1 MSARSYKEV
10 VKNPALRR
18 YVKGNVSFTAADSG
32 AGVTAGDL
40 LEVTSGELKT
50 ATEQNAVF
58 LGITR
63 KTVAATGQVEA
74 EHGFVPVKTAS
85 PIANLDLL
93 GARGSGRVGSWMAA
107 QATLVAAEAGGN
119 FANQPAGDG
128 VTVVSAAAGDTV
140 TVVSAAAG
148 DTTQTV
154 TIYGTIT
161 GALTTVTTETVTL
174 TGTTDV
180 DTDITTWVTI
190 LGVEISAAT
199 AGNIEVSETSGGA
212 AITTITA
219 ATLTAGIA
227 TMATTQAYG
236 LIPRHDA
243 DGVSAVPVGLIGTA
257 VDGTALTVV
266 DDLNGTTEEDHG
278 TTAFG
283 SVTKVLIGAVA
294 STVDA
299 NFLTNENADSA
310 GNEVGMAQEAATAS
324 GQVIDAYIQPFFS

>member
-1 MSARSYKEV
+1 MAARSYKEV

-40 LEVTSGELKT
+40 IEKSGSTMKT
-50 ATEQNAVF
+50 GTEQNALF
-58 LGITR
+58 LGVTR
-63 KTVAATGQVEA
+63 NTVAASGQVTA
-74 EHGFVPVKTAS
+74 EFGHVPVKTAS

-93 GARGSGRVGSWMAA
+93 AARGSGRVGSWMAA

-128 VTVVSAAAGDTV
+128 VTVVSSDT
-140 TVVSAAAG
+140 G

-180 DTDITTWVTI
+180 NTNITTWETI

-199 AGNIEVSETSGGA
+199 TGNIEVSETSGGL

-219 ATLTAGIA
+219 ATTEAGIA
-227 TMATTQAYG
+227 TMATTNAYG
-236 LIPRHDA
+236 LILRHDCSGA
-243 DGVSAVPVGLIGTA
+243 STAAVGLIGTA
-257 VDGTALTVV
+257 LDGSILSVV
-266 DDLNGTTEEDHG
+266 DALNGTTEEDHG
-278 TTAFG
+278 TTAFAT
-283 SVTKVLIGAVA
+283 VTKVLIGAA
-294 STVDA
+294 ANTV
-299 NFLTNENADSA
+299 NPSILTNESTDTA
-310 GNEVGMAQEAATAS
+310 GNEVGMAQEAATAG
-324 GQVIDAYIQPFFS
+324 GQVIDAYIQPYFS

>member
-128 VTVVSAAAGDTV
+128 V